1 MKRTGGE
8 STKRK
13 EVKRMQSDPILLGIF
28 VLMLVLLP
36 LVLVGFGLLLRNKSK
51 LNEVLRELHHANTN
65 ITGAQILLKN
75 LDYSLTKERK

>member
-1 MKRTGGE
+1 
-8 STKRK
+8 
-13 EVKRMQSDPILLGIF
+13 MQSDSILLGIF

-65 ITGAQILLKN
+65 ITGTQVLLKN